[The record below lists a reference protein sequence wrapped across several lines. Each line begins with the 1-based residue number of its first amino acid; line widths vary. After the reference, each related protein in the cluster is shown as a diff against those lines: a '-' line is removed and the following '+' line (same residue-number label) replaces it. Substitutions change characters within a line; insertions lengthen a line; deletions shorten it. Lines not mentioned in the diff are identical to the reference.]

1 MHSLKT
7 LSATSAVAF
16 AALGVVQL
24 TSTAS
29 AQTVSVTVENLQP
42 AGGVSLTP
50 FWLGLHDGTFDSYDG
65 GSLLNPEFAFLESL
79 AELGLTDDISAAF
92 AASNPEGVDTTLASG
107 NAVPVFSPG
116 DSATFDFVVDD
127 PTQQRFFSYASM
139 VVPSN
144 DLFVANGN
152 PLANEV
158 FDAAGNFTGPF
169 TIELFGSSINDAGTE
184 LNDVF
189 DGPAFVINQPGPGGT
204 PQNQVVTN
212 YFDLEPEGDYLQTL
226 VGIVTPVG
234 TVTSVPGEFDLI
246 GRITVVPEPGT
257 AGALA
262 AAAGLTLLRR
272 RRGA

>member
-1 MHSLKT
+1 MYSLKT
-7 LSATSAVAF
+7 ITTVSVAAF
-16 AALGVVQL
+16 AALGTLQL
-24 TSTAS
+24 ASTAS

-50 FWLGLHDGTFDSYDG
+50 FWIGLHDGTFDSYDG
-65 GSLLNPEFAFLESL
+65 GSLLNPDFAFLESL
-79 AELGLTDDISAAF
+79 AELGATADIAAAF
-92 AASNPEGVDTTLASG
+92 AASNPEGIDTTLASG

-116 DSATFDFVVDD
+116 DSATFDFVVSD
-127 PTQQRFFSYASM
+127 PTEQRFFSYASM

-152 PLANEV
+152 PVANEV
-158 FDAAGNFTGPF
+158 FDAAGNFNGPF
-169 TIELFGSSINDAGTE
+169 TIEIFGSGINDAGTE

-226 VGIVTPVG
+226 IGIVTPVG
-234 TVTSVPGEFDLI
+234 TVTSVPGEFDLV
-246 GRITVVPEPGT
+246 GRITVAVPEPGT
-257 AGALA
+257 AGVLGV
-262 AAAGLTLLRR
+262 AGLTLLRR
-272 RRGA
+272 RRA